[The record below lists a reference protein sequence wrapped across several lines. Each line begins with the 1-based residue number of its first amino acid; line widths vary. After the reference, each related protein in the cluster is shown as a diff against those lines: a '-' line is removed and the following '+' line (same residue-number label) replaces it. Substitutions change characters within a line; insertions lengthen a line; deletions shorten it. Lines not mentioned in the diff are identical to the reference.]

1 MASRKAG
8 SLKRTDTVIVTSVN
22 LTADVTGVLPVA
34 NGGTGSGSYTDGQ
47 LLIGNTTGN
56 TLAKGTLTG
65 TANQVIVT
73 NAGGSITLS
82 TPQDI
87 GTSSSVQHGRM
98 SVGRSQLTYVIEAY
112 TSGSTSFM
120 NIETGNAGSNGSLRM
135 ANPNRAWVMGVR
147 GDLSNDFAFADS
159 TAGAIRFMLSAGAAR
174 VRFFQTSDD
183 GVNAFQLTGGMA
195 ITGTMAKYN
204 GVNTAGIGTPAVYG
218 QGRFTAQT
226 AAKATVA
233 TYTVGASDGSFIVSA
248 NVLVTTATWHN
259 FTVTCAYTDESN
271 TARTLTLN
279 FSTIGGVIA
288 KAIANA
294 GGAVPYHGLPLHI
307 RAKASTAITIATTGT
322 FTAVTYNVEGLI
334 TQAA

>member
-1 MASRKAG
+1 MIA
-8 SLKRTDTVIVTSVN
+8 TSVD
-22 LTADVTGVLPVA
+22 LAADVGSSVLPVA
-34 NGGTGSGSYTDGQ
+34 NGGSGTGSFTNGQ

-56 TLAKGTLTG
+56 TLVKATLTG

-73 NAGGSITLS
+73 NGGGSITLS
-82 TPQDI
+82 APQDI
-87 GTSSSVQHGRM
+87 GTSSSVQLGRV
-98 SVGRSQLTYVIEAY
+98 SVGRSQSTYVIEAY
-112 TSGSTSFM
+112 TAGSTSFM
-120 NIETGNAGSNGSLRM
+120 NIESGNSGSNGSLRM
-135 ANPNRAWVMGVR
+135 ANPSRAWVMGVR

-159 TAGAIRFMLSAGAAR
+159 TAGSIRMMLTGGAAR
-174 VRFFQTSDD
+174 VRFFQTTDD

-204 GVNTAGIGTPAVYG
+204 GVTTAGIGTPAVYG

-248 NVLVTTATWHN
+248 NVLVTTATSHN

-279 FSTIGGVIA
+279 FSTTAGVIA
-288 KAIANA
+288 TAIANA
-294 GGAVPYHGLPLHI
+294 AGAVPYHGLPLHI

-322 FTAVTYNVEGLI
+322 FTTVTYNVEGLI